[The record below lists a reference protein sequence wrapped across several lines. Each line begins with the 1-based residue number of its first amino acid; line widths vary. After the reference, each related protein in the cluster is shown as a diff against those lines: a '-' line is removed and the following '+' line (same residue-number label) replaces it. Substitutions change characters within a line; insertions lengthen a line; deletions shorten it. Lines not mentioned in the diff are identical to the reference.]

1 MESDLFTQFNHFIQQ
16 QDLVGASDKVLLAVS
31 GGADSVVM
39 AHLFKACGYPL
50 AMAHMNFQL
59 RGEDSHGDEAFVRKL
74 ADELQIPLFVK
85 KVETK
90 LFAKKNHLST
100 QVAARDLRYA
110 FFEELCVS
118 HGFTKV
124 AIAHHADDQAE
135 TFFINLQRRSGLR
148 GLAGIP
154 LERNNIIRP
163 LLFAKRQQIET
174 YTKENNLTFRNDASN
189 NSDDYLRNRIR
200 HHLLPLAEETIPGL
214 LSALTVTMNHLR
226 ETDEMIKCMIA
237 EKQKALFHRM
247 ADEIRIPIK
256 SLTKFRPLK
265 TWLHYLLEDFG
276 FNPEVIQS
284 AAVAIESNQSGKV
297 FFSDQFKMVID
308 RSEVMILPT
317 QHITIT
323 EEILIP
329 RDCTTIETPFK
340 LNLKVIERSKISS
353 LKVNADTALF
363 DFDQLT
369 FPLLLRPW
377 QQGDRFTPFG
387 MKGSKLVSD
396 FLIDAKVSVL
406 DKEKTYVLISGDEII
421 WVVGLR
427 ASRHAAVGKET
438 KSIIRL
444 NT

>member
-1 MESDLFTQFNHFIQQ
+1 
-16 QDLVGASDKVLLAVS
+16 
-31 GGADSVVM
+31 M

-135 TFFINLQRRSGLR
+135 TFFINLQRRAGLR

-154 LERNNIIRP
+154 LERKNIIRP
-163 LLFAKRQQIET
+163 LLFATRAQIEA
-174 YTKENNLTFRNDASN
+174 YAQQNNLTFRNDSSN

-200 HHLLPLAEETIPGL
+200 HHLLPKAEEVLPRF

-226 ETDEMIKCMIA
+226 ETDEMIRCMIA

-256 SLTKFRPLK
+256 SLTKLRPLK

-297 FFSDQFKMVID
+297 FLSNQYRMVID
-308 RSEVMILPT
+308 RTEVIIVPLQQLKIAEEVILPA
-317 QHITIT
+317 
-323 EEILIP
+323 
-329 RDCTTIETPFK
+329 DCTSIESPFR
-340 LNLKVIERSKISS
+340 LDIKVIERTKNVN
-353 LKVNADTALF
+353 LKVAAHTALF
-363 DFDQLT
+363 DYDQLI

-377 QQGDRFTPFG
+377 RQGDRFYPYG
-387 MKGSKLVSD
+387 MEGSKLVSD
-396 FLIDAKVSVL
+396 FLIDSKVSIT
-406 DKEKTYVLISGDEII
+406 DKEKTYVLLSGDKII

-427 ASRHAAVGKET
+427 ASRYAAVTRET
-438 KSIIRL
+438 KNIFKL